1 MLILCQLVVEG
12 FSILWQ
18 VREELDM
25 AMDKMLGLEKRKKIQ
40 IMCVWGGM
48 IVPENRAVSL
58 KTEQYHWALKP
69 FQVGASA
76 PTDYELIDLVGSGTA

>member
-1 MLILCQLVVEG
+1 
-12 FSILWQ
+12 
-18 VREELDM
+18 
-25 AMDKMLGLEKRKKIQ
+25 
-40 IMCVWGGM
+40 M